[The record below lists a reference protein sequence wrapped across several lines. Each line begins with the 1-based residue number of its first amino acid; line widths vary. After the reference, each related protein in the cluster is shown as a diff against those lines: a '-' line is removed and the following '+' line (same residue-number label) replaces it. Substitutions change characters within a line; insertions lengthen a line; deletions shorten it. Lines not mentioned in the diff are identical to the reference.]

1 METTAQVEEWI
12 QQPNLKKS
20 PTAQVGKFNQ
30 QLKFKSSLRGQVVW
44 ITGASSGIGEYLAY
58 ELAKCGVKLALSGTN
73 VENLEKVKQKCIGTT
88 QLPLSKINHSS
99 REECLLQKHFIVDI
113 LVNNAG
119 RSQRAGFETID
130 LPVDEAMFKTNVF
143 GAIHLTRLMVPHFK
157 KQGRGHVVVTSSLA
171 GKMGQYRR
179 MSRVIVSDWM
189 FKMVVPDWMFKMV
202 VPDWMFKMVVPD
214 WMFKMVVPDWM
225 FKMVVPDWMFKMV
238 VPDWMFKMVGARLDV
253 QDGCARL
260 DVQDGCAR
268 LDVQD
273 GCTRLDVQDGC
284 TRLDVQ
290 DGCTRLDVQDGC
302 TRLDVQDG
310 CTRLD
315 VQDGGT
321 RLDVQDGCTRLDVQD
336 GCIRL
341 DVQDGCAKLDVQDG
355 CFRLDVQDDCS
366 RLDVQDGCSRLD
378 VQDGAPGS
386 ATYSGTKFALHQ
398 LGGKMK
404 AGERRMSTDRCSHL
418 CAVAIA
424 NKLDEVWIAQ
434 NPVLILFYLSQYL
447 PTIYR

>member
-1 METTAQVEEWI
+1 MTTWPSWRR
-12 QQPNLKKS
+12 PNPS
-20 PTAQVGKFNQ
+20 STG
-30 QLKFKSSLRGQVVW
+30 SLRGQVVW

-99 REECLLQKHFIVDI
+99 REECLLQKHFIVMETIFIDQIHTIECGPLGDSDVLLKPFDITDFDSFSSHVEAVINHFGKVDI

-179 MSRVIVSDWM
+179 MSR
-189 FKMVVPDWMFKMV
+189 
-202 VPDWMFKMVVPD
+202 
-214 WMFKMVVPDWM
+214 
-225 FKMVVPDWMFKMV
+225 
-238 VPDWMFKMVGARLDV
+238 
-253 QDGCARL
+253 
-260 DVQDGCAR
+260 
-268 LDVQD
+268 
-273 GCTRLDVQDGC
+273 
-284 TRLDVQ
+284 
-290 DGCTRLDVQDGC
+290 
-302 TRLDVQDG
+302 
-310 CTRLD
+310 
-315 VQDGGT
+315 
-321 RLDVQDGCTRLDVQD
+321 
-336 GCIRL
+336 
-341 DVQDGCAKLDVQDG
+341 
-355 CFRLDVQDDCS
+355 
-366 RLDVQDGCSRLD
+366 
-378 VQDGAPGS
+378 
-386 ATYSGTKFALHQ
+386 Q

-447 PTIYR
+447 PTIYRK